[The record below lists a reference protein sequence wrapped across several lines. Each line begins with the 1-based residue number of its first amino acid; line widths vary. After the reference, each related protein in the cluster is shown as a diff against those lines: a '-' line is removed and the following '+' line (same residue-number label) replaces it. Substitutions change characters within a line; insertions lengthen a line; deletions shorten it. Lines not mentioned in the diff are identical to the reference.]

1 MIRHVVLIK
10 FKPESATDD
19 RMQGLARLQA
29 LPEQINLLRIWNV
42 GMDQMHLPRSYD
54 LAIVADFTSL
64 DEVRAYRAHPAHVEM
79 AAFMDPL
86 IEHIHSVDFEMQ
98 TPLA

>member
-1 MIRHVVLIK
+1 MSERD
-10 FKPESATDD
+10 S
-19 RMQGLARLQA
+19 
-29 LPEQINLLRIWNV
+29 LRP
-42 GMDQMHLPRSYD
+42 LRTRAAPSFD

-79 AAFMDPL
+79 AAFMDTL